1 MFNLGEISMKK
12 SFIALAVL
20 AAASVASAQSTVT
33 LSGNYTF
40 GYKSSK
46 NIGPNAANAIPA
58 TLAIGTPGTPGYV
71 PANPG
76 RPQAATAA
84 GFGTDT
90 AAVKFAATEDLG
102 GGLKASAQV
111 TAAGLARGGSVGGED
126 AKLDLMG
133 SFGTLTLGSVEVGN
147 SILGRAQAGGP
158 TINFDGGKGDGG
170 VLQGAL
176 AADLV
181 KYTSPNLSGFTFNGG
196 YFDHA
201 AASTNGLGGG
211 TTGGGAKQPAVMF
224 GADYAN
230 GPIDAGIDF
239 TAYQK
244 KDDALYGGKPNQKTR
259 LRVSGSYDLGVAKLG
274 AGFANYAPTAGDK
287 TTELALGVSAP
298 VGPVTLGAFFAN
310 SKTGTVKHTGFSF
323 GGKYDLSK
331 RTNIVGKV
339 GTWKNNVA
347 GDTKGNR
354 FDLLVGHSF

>member
-40 GYKSSK
+40 GYKSNK
-46 NIGPNAANAIPA
+46 DIN
-58 TLAIGTPGTPGYV
+58 GT
-71 PANPG
+71 
-76 RPQAATAA
+76 RAA

-111 TAAGLARGGSVGGED
+111 TAANLNRGGAVSGED

-133 SFGTLTLGSVEVGN
+133 SFGTITLGSMEVGN

-158 TINFDGGKGDGG
+158 TLNFDGGKGNGG

-176 AADLV
+176 SADVV
-181 KYTSPNLSGFTFNGG
+181 KYTSPNYGGLSFNAG
-196 YFDHA
+196 YFDHG
-201 AASTNGLGGG
+201 AASVTGLGAG
-211 TTGGGAKQPAVMF
+211 TTGGGARQPAVMF
-224 GADYAN
+224 GVDYAN
-230 GPIDAGIDF
+230 GPIDAGIDV

-244 KDDALYGGKPNQKTR
+244 KNSTITSAVGVTPVTR
-259 LRVSGSYDLGVAKLG
+259 VYNSNESNRVRVSGSYDLGVAKLG
-274 AGFANYAPTAGDK
+274 AGFANYTPVSGDK
-287 TTELALGVSAP
+287 TSELALGVSAP

-323 GGKYDLSK
+323 GAKYDLSK
-331 RTNIVGKV
+331 RTNVVAKV
-339 GTWKNNVA
+339 ASWKDNVA
-347 GDTKGNR
+347 GSTKGSR
-354 FDLLVGHSF
+354 YDMLVSHSF

>member
-40 GYKSSK
+40 GYKSNK
-46 NIGPNAANAIPA
+46 DIN
-58 TLAIGTPGTPGYV
+58 GT
-71 PANPG
+71 
-76 RPQAATAA
+76 RAA

-111 TAAGLARGGSVGGED
+111 TAANLNRGGSVSGED

-133 SFGTLTLGSVEVGN
+133 SFGTITLGSMEVGN

-158 TINFDGGKGDGG
+158 TLNFDGGKGNGG

-176 AADLV
+176 SADVV
-181 KYTSPNLSGFTFNGG
+181 KYTSPNYGGLSFNAG
-196 YFDHA
+196 YFDHG
-201 AASTNGLGGG
+201 AASVTGLGAG
-211 TTGGGAKQPAVMF
+211 TTGGGARQPAVMF
-224 GADYAN
+224 GVDYAN
-230 GPIDAGIDF
+230 GPIDAGIDV

-244 KDDALYGGKPNQKTR
+244 KNSTIITPAVAAVPATLTTPAIPGTPQVRLYNSNESNR
-259 LRVSGSYDLGVAKLG
+259 VRVSGSYDLGVAKLG
-274 AGFANYAPTAGDK
+274 AGFANYKPVSGEK

-323 GGKYDLSK
+323 GAKYDLSK
-331 RTNIVGKV
+331 RTNVVAKV
-339 GTWKNNVA
+339 ASWKDNVA
-347 GDTKGNR
+347 GSTKGSR
-354 FDLLVGHSF
+354 YDMLVGHSF